1 MVIWI
6 TEMRFIKDS
15 DQIQNKKN
23 VLYSDKGCH
32 ILAKKSQNKRNQSWQ
47 S

>member
-23 VLYSDKGCH
+23 VLYSNQSCH
-32 ILAKKSQNKRNQSWQ
+32 ILAKESLNKRNQCR
-47 S
+47 

>member
-23 VLYSDKGCH
+23 VLYSDEV
-32 ILAKKSQNKRNQSWQ
+32 
-47 S
+47 

>member
-1 MVIWI
+1 MVVWV

-15 DQIQNKKN
+15 DEIKNKKN

-32 ILAKKSQNKRNQSWQ
+32 ILAK
-47 S
+47 